1 MEQNNSPSKEN
12 LYVFKY
18 VFSPFYSSLVQVL
31 PSMQIEMNVNKS
43 LLADTYF
50 HS

>member
-18 VFSPFYSSLVQVL
+18 VFSPFYSSLVL

-50 HS
+50 HG